1 MKAAHGIEGAI
12 AYELQEDETPVPG
25 ASEFNQRLDSVV
37 GWCGPKAEDHQCDSK
52 CCVSLKGANAYAD
65 LLHAHDTMQ
74 LAGYLRMMM
83 VVPLHPSLPALSVM
97 AHPTCNRFDHRWVR
111 DQWEETTKLA
121 ELYISPGFGDLQG
134 RGSDGDERR
143 HKLQKCDM
151 AQLPS
156 ADCFSFIFT
165 SNNSVTRFGLLT
177 PGFTM
182 SGTIDNEGVVRD
194 VHAQDPKHNLGKL
207 SAHLDSSVR
216 VLQLGPGRMAT
227 QEHIRTV
234 FTLFSYETLGLSYA
248 HIFRVD
254 AMDKE
259 GAARTCALQVQRC
272 LARTAEGFTDNGGV
286 VHPPQ
291 TSMLGTLE
299 YLRMM
304 SRYLIVFFGCK
315 ASLKERVE
323 HAAFVVGFLR
333 RSRGYVKHNCMLTIK
348 DHFLPR

>member
-1 MKAAHGIEGAI
+1 M
-12 AYELQEDETPVPG
+12 
-25 ASEFNQRLDSVV
+25 
-37 GWCGPKAEDHQCDSK
+37 
-52 CCVSLKGANAYAD
+52 
-65 LLHAHDTMQ
+65 
-74 LAGYLRMMM
+74 
-83 VVPLHPSLPALSVM
+83 
-97 AHPTCNRFDHRWVR
+97 
-111 DQWEETTKLA
+111 
-121 ELYISPGFGDLQG
+121 
-134 RGSDGDERR
+134 
-143 HKLQKCDM
+143 
-151 AQLPS
+151 
-156 ADCFSFIFT
+156 
-165 SNNSVTRFGLLT
+165 
-177 PGFTM
+177 
-182 SGTIDNEGVVRD
+182 
-194 VHAQDPKHNLGKL
+194 
-207 SAHLDSSVR
+207 R

-348 DHFLPR
+348 DHFLPRQTYQHVRLRWWVVKSTKTFSDLHEIALTTYFRARISTTLVTHLLIRPRRSVAGLGTHVLA